1 MADSRNAHIRRQS
14 ARQAPEVEISDAERF
29 INDPVFE
36 RAFDGLRDALVAELE
51 NMRHDGSAG
60 ADDYT
65 IEIARTLRTLKA
77 LKRNI
82 VVSMQGQKLQLA
94 NIDIQGESH

>member
-1 MADSRNAHIRRQS
+1 
-14 ARQAPEVEISDAERF
+14 
-29 INDPVFE
+29 
-36 RAFDGLRDALVAELE
+36 
-51 NMRHDGSAG
+51 MRHDGSAG